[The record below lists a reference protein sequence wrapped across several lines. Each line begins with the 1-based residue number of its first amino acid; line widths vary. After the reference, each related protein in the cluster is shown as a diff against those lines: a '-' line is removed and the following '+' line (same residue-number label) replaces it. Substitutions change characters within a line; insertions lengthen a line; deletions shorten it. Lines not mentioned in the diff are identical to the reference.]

1 MSVKSYS
8 CGCSKSGKEQNK
20 YSSQENTVISILP
33 QTLMRAYFIIIVLF
47 FFLIKKP
54 VSVLALTVAT
64 LSSLLSAQDAG
75 FHVGYQGAAVHQ

>member
-1 MSVKSYS
+1 MSVKSYR

-33 QTLMRAYFIIIVLF
+33 QTLMRAYFIIIMF
-47 FFLIKKP
+47 FFLIKKT

>member
-33 QTLMRAYFIIIVLF
+33 QTLMRAYFIIIMF
-47 FFLIKKP
+47 FFLIKKT